1 VRILVIGSGAREHAI
16 IHTLLKDKDVFA
28 VFAAPGNA
36 GISKIVRTYPLDI
49 RDATKT
55 LELAIDLKVDL
66 VVIGPEIPLAEG
78 VADVVR
84 NHGIPVFGPN
94 KDAAQI
100 ESSKSF
106 AKDVMKSAGVPT
118 ARWFDCKTREE
129 VEEALTSFSS
139 PYVVKDDSLAQG
151 KGVIVTDS
159 IEEARAHAYS
169 CLEHGKVVIE
179 EFLSGEE
186 VSLFLLSD
194 GNQTV
199 PLQPAQ
205 DFKRVFDNDEG
216 PNTGG
221 MGAYSPLPFLDK
233 NFGEVVSRD
242 IGDKVIAELRN
253 RGMPFVGLLYA
264 GLIITSDGVKVIEF
278 NARFG
283 DPETQVVLSRLLSP
297 LGDVLIKTARGELES
312 LPPLQWSDDS
322 VVNVVLASEK
332 YPDTPTLGDE
342 IVGLEEA
349 QSVDGVE
356 IFHAGTIEKD
366 GQIVSAGGRVL
377 SVTASGYNLTEAR
390 KRAYEAIDKISLRG
404 GQYRSDIAKKAS
416 ENQG

>member
-16 IHTLLKDKDVFA
+16 IHTLLKDKDVSA

-36 GISKIVRTYPLDI
+36 GISKIVRTLPLDI
-49 RDATKT
+49 KDATQT
-55 LELAIDLKVDL
+55 LELAIDLNIDL

-84 NHGIPVFGPN
+84 NHGVPVFGPN

-106 AKDVMKSAGVPT
+106 AKEVMKRAGVPT
-118 ARWFDCKTREE
+118 ARWFDCETREE
-129 VEEALTSFSS
+129 VEEALASFSS

-151 KGVIVTDS
+151 KGVVVTES
-159 IEEARAHAYS
+159 IDEARAHAYL

-186 VSLFLLSD
+186 VSLFLLAD
-194 GNQTV
+194 GKQTV

-242 IGDKVIAELRN
+242 IGDKVIAELN
-253 RGMPFVGLLYA
+253 KRGMPFVGLLYA

-297 LGDVLIKTARGELES
+297 FGDVLIKTARGELES

-322 VVNVVLASEK
+322 VVNVVLASEN
-332 YPDTPTLGDE
+332 YPDTPTTGDE

-377 SVTASGYNLTEAR
+377 SVTASGHN
-390 KRAYEAIDKISLRG
+390 YEAIGKISLRG

>member
-16 IHTLLKDKDVFA
+16 IHTLLKDKDVSA

-36 GISKIVRTYPLDI
+36 GISKIVRSFPLEI

-129 VEEALTSFSS
+129 VEEAFSSFSS

-151 KGVIVTDS
+151 KGVVVTES

-194 GNQTV
+194 GKQTV

-221 MGAYSPLPFLDK
+221 MGAYSPLPFLSE
-233 NFGEVVSRD
+233 NFGEIVSRD

-253 RGMPFVGLLYA
+253 RGMPFIGLLYA

-377 SVTASGYNLTEAR
+377 SVTAAGHNLKEAR
-390 KRAYEAIDKISLRG
+390 KRAYEAIGKIHLRG

>member
-16 IHTLLKDKDVFA
+16 IHTLLKDKSVTA
-28 VFAAPGNA
+28 LFAAPGNA
-36 GISKIVRTYPLDI
+36 GTAKIVRTFPLDI

-55 LELAIDLKVDL
+55 LELALDLKVDL

-84 NHGIPVFGPN
+84 NHGVLVFGPN

-106 AKDVMKSAGVPT
+106 AKDVMISAGVST
-118 ARWFDCKTREE
+118 ARWFDCETREE
-129 VEEALTSFSS
+129 IEEALATFSP

-151 KGVIVTDS
+151 KGVVVTDN
-159 IEEARAHAYS
+159 IDEARAHALA
-169 CLEHGKVVIE
+169 CIAHGKVVIE

-233 NFGEVVSRD
+233 NFGEAVSRD
-242 IGDKVIAELRN
+242 IGDKVIAELKN

-264 GLIITSDGVKVIEF
+264 GLIITNDGVKVIEF

-283 DPETQVVLSRLLSP
+283 DPETQVVLTRLLSP
-297 LGDVLIKTARGELES
+297 LGEVLMKTARGELQS

-322 VVNVVLASEK
+322 VVNVVLASEN
-332 YPDTPTLGDE
+332 YPETPTLGDE
-342 IVGLEEA
+342 IVGIEDA
-349 QSVDGVE
+349 QLVDGVE

-366 GQIVSAGGRVL
+366 SQIVSAGGRVL
-377 SVTASGYNLTEAR
+377 SVTASGSNLTEAR
-390 KRAYEAIDKISLRG
+390 KRAYEAIGRISLRG

-416 ENQG
+416 EHQG

>member
-1 VRILVIGSGAREHAI
+1 
-16 IHTLLKDKDVFA
+16 
-28 VFAAPGNA
+28 
-36 GISKIVRTYPLDI
+36 
-49 RDATKT
+49 
-55 LELAIDLKVDL
+55 
-66 VVIGPEIPLAEG
+66 
-78 VADVVR
+78 VR

-106 AKDVMKSAGVPT
+106 AKEVMKRAGVST
-118 ARWFDCKTREE
+118 ARWFDCETREE
-129 VEEALTSFSS
+129 VEEALSLFSS

-151 KGVIVTDS
+151 KGVVVTES